1 MSVGGKESKRTVTC
15 MGSFLE
21 IPGKFAGPKTY
32 FLFAI
37 FRSRSWY
44 WNFWNLNNRHQDTKH
59 NYLLFELKMDNSSL
73 ELDLKILLRVWKVTG
88 TFEKQTPGQDHMLS
102 TSSKNTLIVLL
113 ALTQGHRDIIVWS
126 MFLADKGIRI

>member
-1 MSVGGKESKRTVTC
+1 MWVAKSQKEPWRVGARFSKYLVSLRAQKRTFCLPFFVQDQDIEI
-15 MGSFLE
+15 FL
-21 IPGKFAGPKTY
+21 
-32 FLFAI
+32 
-37 FRSRSWY
+37 
-44 WNFWNLNNRHQDTKH
+44 NLNNRHQDTKQ

-88 TFEKQTPGQDHMLS
+88 TFEKRTPGQDHMLS